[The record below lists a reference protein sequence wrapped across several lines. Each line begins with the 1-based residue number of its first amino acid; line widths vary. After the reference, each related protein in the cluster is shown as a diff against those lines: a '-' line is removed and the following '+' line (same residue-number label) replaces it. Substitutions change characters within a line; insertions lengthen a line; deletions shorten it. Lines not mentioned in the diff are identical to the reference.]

1 MQRRKGLAVD
11 NRTVI
16 GGLDIGSTKVNCV
29 IAERDQY
36 GQLAVIGFGRAPCT
50 GVRRGVVVDIDGTA
64 RAIQQ
69 AAMRASQQAG
79 MDMPPVWVGITGE
92 HVKSLNSKGV
102 TAVKRPDHEITD
114 EDRARALDQAKLIV
128 IPPDREIVHAIPRH
142 YTIDGEH
149 DIVRPVGMS
158 GSRLEVETHIVT
170 ALKTALM
177 NVDKSVDRAGLSLDG
192 KVLASLVTSEAV
204 VNDAQKQLGVCV
216 VDIGGSATDIA
227 IFARGQISFSSFVP
241 VGGGHVTSDIAQILR
256 LPLEE
261 AERVKSAHGGVDIA
275 NIDMSESVP
284 VLQIGRTEPRRLRR
298 GAVYE
303 IVRARV
309 VELFELIRKDINRG
323 GGKDAIP
330 AGVVLTGGGSL
341 LVGCEA
347 VAAEVLDLPVQ
358 LGANKGLLGLGDSV
372 SAPSEA
378 TVLGLAIYGDRM
390 MEMEEEEDAGARNHM
405 GKIGSLFRRVF
416 RS

>member
-1 MQRRKGLAVD
+1 MRRRKGQALD
-11 NRTVI
+11 NRSVI

-36 GQLAVIGFGRAPCT
+36 GQLAVVGFGSAPCA

-64 RAIQQ
+64 RAIQK

-79 MDMPPVWVGITGE
+79 LDMPPVWVGITGE

-102 TAVKRPDHEITD
+102 TAVKRPDHEITE
-114 EDRARALDQAKLIV
+114 EDRTRALDQAKLIV

-177 NVDKSVDRAGLSLDG
+177 NVDKSVERAGLSLDG

-204 VNDAQKQLGVCV
+204 VDEAQKQLGVCV

-241 VGGGHVTSDIAQILR
+241 VGGSHVTSDLAQILR

-261 AERVKSAHGGVDIA
+261 AERVKRAHGGVDLSK
-275 NIDMSESVP
+275 IDVDEGVP

-298 GAVYE
+298 AAVYE
-303 IVRARV
+303 IAHARMA
-309 VELFELIRKDINRG
+309 ELFALIRRDINRG
-323 GGKDAIP
+323 GGKDVVP

-341 LVGCEA
+341 LDGCEA
-347 VAAEVLDLPVQ
+347 VAADVLDLPVQ
-358 LGANKGLLGLGDSV
+358 IGANRQLLGLGDSV
-372 SAPSEA
+372 VSPSEA
-378 TVLGLAIYGDRM
+378 TVLGLAIYGDRV
-390 MEMEEEEDAGARNHM
+390 MEIEEEEDAGARNHM
-405 GKIGSLFRRVF
+405 GVIGNLFRRVF
-416 RS
+416 RG